1 MTDSPSMIA
10 PGAAGRLRR
19 PGRKDRRQV
28 VVAAPSFSPTSP
40 NSCPSTELA
49 SARRGC
55 AESPSSRSDIVFVG
69 IDVSKPRL
77 DVHVRPSGESWSV
90 ANDAQGHGE
99 LVRKLRGMS
108 PALVVIEATGGYQ
121 ASVVAEL
128 GANGIV
134 VAVVNPRQVRD
145 FAKATG
151 RLAKTDSI
159 DAAVLA
165 HFAESIRPEP
175 RAMPDEVTIELQAL
189 VTRRRQLIDMRTAET
204 NRLETCR
211 VLPVRRNIQKM
222 INMLTKQ
229 IGKVDDDIDTTI
241 RNSPLWRERED
252 LLSSAIGVGS
262 TTARTL
268 LTQLPELGSLN
279 RREIAALVGLAPFNN
294 DSGKRSGVRSI
305 RGGRSDVRAVLY
317 MATVAAVRF
326 NPQLRSVYAR
336 LLAAGKAK
344 KVALIACARK
354 LLTILNAM
362 MRTQTPWRPNA
373 AETA

>member
-1 MTDSPSMIA
+1 M
-10 PGAAGRLRR
+10 
-19 PGRKDRRQV
+19 
-28 VVAAPSFSPTSP
+28 
-40 NSCPSTELA
+40 
-49 SARRGC
+49 
-55 AESPSSRSDIVFVG
+55 FVG
-69 IDVSKPRL
+69 IDVSKHRL
-77 DVHVRPSGESWSV
+77 DIHARPSGESWSV
-90 ANDAQGHGE
+90 ANDAQGHAE
-99 LVRKLRGMS
+99 LARKLGSMS

-128 GANGIV
+128 GANAIP

-151 RLAKTDSI
+151 RLAKTDAI
-159 DAAVLA
+159 DAAILA
-165 HFAESIRPEP
+165 RFAESIRPEP
-175 RAMPDEVTIELQAL
+175 RPMPDEITVELQAL

-211 VLPVRRNIQKM
+211 VQQVRRNIQKM

-241 RNSPLWRERED
+241 RNSPIWRERED
-252 LLSSAIGVGS
+252 LLSSVIGVGS

-317 MATVAAVRF
+317 MATVVAVRF
-326 NPQLRSVYAR
+326 NPQLQAVYVR
-336 LLAAGKAK
+336 LLAAGKRK

-362 MRTQTPWRPNA
+362 MRTKTPWRLNG